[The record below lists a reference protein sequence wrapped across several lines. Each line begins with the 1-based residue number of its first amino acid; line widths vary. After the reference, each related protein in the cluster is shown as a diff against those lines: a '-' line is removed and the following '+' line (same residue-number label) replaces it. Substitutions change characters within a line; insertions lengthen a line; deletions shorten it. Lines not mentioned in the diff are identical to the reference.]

1 MSEFEGWLKLVHPE
15 ILDEFNKGK
24 AADPY
29 FLKLPSSKLYDDT
42 KLKVDELIKQS
53 GLEFEQRV
61 NQPQYQHDISYYYQ
75 GELVFKYERLA
86 IEGGH
91 DPRITYWDDFRNRP
105 NSRKESVYCCHDR
118 DCHNTYSAKS
128 ILGKVKHLINQIKAA
143 NKKPNKKR

>member
-53 GLEFEQRV
+53 GLEFEQRA

-91 DPRITYWDDFRNRP
+91 DPRITYWDDFRKRP
-105 NSRKESVYCCHDR
+105 NDRKESVYCCHDR
-118 DCHNTYSAKS
+118 DCRNAYSVKA
-128 ILGKVKHLINQIKAA
+128 ILGKVKHLISQIKAE